1 VFRFSDE
8 GVTEMS
14 KMDLNLLPSIA
25 KFQAK
30 RIGLKITINKIMMI
44 MAGLWLAVVAVIF
57 GWWLITNLEMKK
69 QTEKAGVIKQEL
81 TNMAQEIVINQ
92 DLKSKAKLVGEVLAA
107 RFEYGEAFRAI
118 ENLFPEGISMDNF
131 ELVNK
136 KSIDVEGSI
145 TQNKMVDVLEEMV
158 EEINKGENKD
168 FSKMSLETINYNL
181 GVWKF
186 KVKVDLKQ

>member
-1 VFRFSDE
+1 
-8 GVTEMS
+8 
-14 KMDLNLLPSIA
+14 MDLNLLPSIA

-30 RIGLKITINKIMMI
+30 RIGLKNKLNKIMMV
-44 MAGLWLAVVAVIF
+44 MAGLWLIVVAVIF
-57 GWWLITNLEMKK
+57 GWWFLTALETKK
-69 QTEKAGVIKQEL
+69 QTEKAGIIKQEL
-81 TNMAQEIVINQ
+81 ANMAQELVINQ

-118 ENLFPEGISMDNF
+118 ENLFPEGIEMDKF
-131 ELVNK
+131 ELVDK

-145 TQNKMVDVLEEMV
+145 SQNKMLDVLEEMV

-168 FSKMSLETINYNL
+168 FSKISLESINYNL

-186 KVKVDLKQ
+186 KVKLELKQ

>member
-1 VFRFSDE
+1 
-8 GVTEMS
+8 MS

-30 RIGLKITINKIMMI
+30 RIGLKKMLNKIMMI
-44 MAGLWLAVVAVIF
+44 MAGLWLMVVAVIF
-57 GWWLITNLEMKK
+57 GWWLFTNLETKK

-81 TNMAQEIVINQ
+81 ANMAEEIVINQ

-118 ENLFPEGISMDNF
+118 ENLFPEGISMDKF

-145 TQNKMVDVLEEMV
+145 TQNKMVDVLEEMI

-168 FSKMSLETINYNL
+168 FSKMSLESINYNL

-186 KVKVDLKQ
+186 KVKLELKQ